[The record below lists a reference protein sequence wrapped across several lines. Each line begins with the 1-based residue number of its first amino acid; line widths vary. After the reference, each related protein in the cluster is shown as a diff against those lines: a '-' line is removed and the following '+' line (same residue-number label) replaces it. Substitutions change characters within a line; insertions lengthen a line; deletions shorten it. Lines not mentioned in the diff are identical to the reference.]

1 MIAEVCWYNVD
12 TLQILA
18 LLLLFQS
25 LTFLILKLESCHEVH
40 TELIEVVQIAVGFV
54 WLLVWIVCASFLL
67 SQVPEDYTFG
77 SLELQ
82 IWKIDRS
89 QPWTSKSFDWRP
101 SNAFATYVEAC
112 LGASM
117 GQMGGARSFCNLDME
132 NLCSHSPLCSHVPLT
147 IVEMAIYLANIVLCD
162 SVPSF
167 WHWRQGRAMPPPP
180 ARARTSGRRDLYGSM
195 RRVIP
200 PTFVS
205 KVLLSNDT
213 RRCSEPQNLQHHWKS
228 GLILFIW
235 NTSQGNV
242 SSANDTCTGV
252 YGDVTGIECGPQH
265 QVSPLSL
272 FCLLGLCILLSFR
285 PCLHV
290 KTFNFRCFLLW
301 NLIICG

>member
-1 MIAEVCWYNVD
+1 MIAEMCWYNVD

-18 LLLLFQS
+18 LLLVFQS
-25 LTFLILKLESCHEVH
+25 LTFLILKRESCHEVH

-132 NLCSHSPLCSHVPLT
+132 NLCSHSPLDR
-147 IVEMAIYLANIVLCD
+147 E
-162 SVPSF
+162 
-167 WHWRQGRAMPPPP
+167 
-180 ARARTSGRRDLYGSM
+180 
-195 RRVIP
+195 RVCNNWQ
-200 PTFVS
+200 
-205 KVLLSNDT
+205 L
-213 RRCSEPQNLQHHWKS
+213 
-228 GLILFIW
+228 
-235 NTSQGNV
+235 
-242 SSANDTCTGV
+242 
-252 YGDVTGIECGPQH
+252 
-265 QVSPLSL
+265 
-272 FCLLGLCILLSFR
+272 
-285 PCLHV
+285 
-290 KTFNFRCFLLW
+290 
-301 NLIICG
+301 